1 MHVISSSLFRRFSC
15 ARLTGWWAVALVTRG
30 LLGATEPV
38 VAAPIYTG
46 PIAAGVMEVPPRRE
60 ASGLAA
66 SRRSPDVLWTHDDSE
81 GAPVLYAM
89 DTTGKKRG
97 ALRLRGVK
105 NDDWED
111 LTSFVQD
118 GTAWLLVA
126 DTGDN
131 DHKRKTVQI
140 HVVEEPAPDRLSPER
155 ELELPPAYSL
165 HIRYEDGPHDTE
177 SVAVDVAERAIYLLT
192 KRDSQ
197 PLLFRVPLGPAHQE
211 VVVATRVG
219 GVPHPGG
226 STEMD
231 TMLRFLVGKKAAWPT
246 GMNISADNRMAAVLT
261 YGGVSVFVRS
271 PGQSW
276 PEALAGIPTALAFH
290 GMLQAEGVCF
300 STDGRSIY
308 VVSEGMVR
316 LVRYDREETLPRD
329 GAAPTPTTQA
339 RQ

>member
-1 MHVISSSLFRRFSC
+1 MVAITL
-15 ARLTGWWAVALVTRG
+15 GW
-30 LLGATEPV
+30 LLGAAEPEDTARV
-38 VAAPIYTG
+38 YAG

-81 GAPVLYAM
+81 GTPVLYAM

-105 NDDWED
+105 NVDWED
-111 LTSFVQD
+111 MTSFVQN

-131 DHKRKTVQI
+131 DAQRKTVQI
-140 HVVEEPAPDRLSPER
+140 HVVEEPALQQLSPDR

-165 HIRYEDGPHDTE
+165 RIRYEDGPHDTE
-177 SVAVDVAERAIYLLT
+177 SVAVDVEEKTIYLLT
-192 KRDSQ
+192 KRDPQ
-197 PLLFRVPLGPAHQE
+197 PLLFRVPLGAARDE
-211 VVVATRVG
+211 VVTATRVG
-219 GVPHPGG
+219 VVPHLAG

-231 TMLRFLVGKKAAWPT
+231 AMFKLLVGKRAAWPT
-246 GMNISADNRMAAVLT
+246 AMDFSADNRMAVVLT
-261 YGGVSVFVRS
+261 YGGVSVFTRS

-276 PEALAGIPTALAFH
+276 PETLAGIPTPLAFH
-290 GMLQAEGVCF
+290 GLLQAEGVCF
-300 STDGRSIY
+300 SPDGRSIY

-316 LVRYDREETLPRD
+316 LVRYDWVETPPASIP
-329 GAAPTPTTQA
+329 AAVTTNRA
-339 RQ
+339 GR